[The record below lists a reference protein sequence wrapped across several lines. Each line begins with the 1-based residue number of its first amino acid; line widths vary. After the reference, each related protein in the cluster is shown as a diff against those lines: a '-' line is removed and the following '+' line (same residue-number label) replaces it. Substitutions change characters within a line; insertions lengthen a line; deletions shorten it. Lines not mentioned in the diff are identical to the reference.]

1 MMTEDR
7 TLSLPI
13 GIELLEKV
21 GQKRIILMVP
31 PGFDPIYDNESI
43 FKLTYESW
51 LVPKVIGAECGR
63 LGVLLFAWSFD

>member
-21 GQKRIILMVP
+21 GQKRIISMVP
-31 PGFDPIYDNESI
+31 PGFDPI
-43 FKLTYESW
+43 
-51 LVPKVIGAECGR
+51 
-63 LGVLLFAWSFD
+63 